1 MPLILLRYRAFLPV
15 SSSEPERRRG
25 YDGQERNATDPSEVD
40 RKHDFIG
47 NAGNRQHDADHRTD
61 GQRTDHATVPLTP
74 MAFRISVVSS
84 MTAIVMPE
92 TGVLLLPTI
101 PTMRAEP
108 KHRPRD
114 IP

>member
-47 NAGNRQHDADHRTD
+47 NTGNRQHKRQHDRK
-61 GQRTDHATVPLTP
+61 VCKIKL
-74 MAFRISVVSS
+74 SS
-84 MTAIVMPE
+84 SGSFPAHPIFYWLLGLLAIILKFPE
-92 TGVLLLPTI
+92 THL
-101 PTMRAEP
+101 
-108 KHRPRD
+108 H
-114 IP
+114 